1 MEEYNLTC
9 IRCPMGCAL
18 RVSVAGDEVTVTAL
32 IDIPGETMV
41 QRVVGRSDVIEHLLH
56 LLGFSPFVVG
66 FYRLLLVHT
75 S

>member
-1 MEEYNLTC
+1 MKTI
-9 IRCPMGCAL
+9 IRNFTSIF
-18 RVSVAGDEVTVTAL
+18 RKFVAA
-32 IDIPGETMV
+32 
-41 QRVVGRSDVIEHLLH
+41 SLLN